1 MISPLPFSILA
12 SGTFQARIC
21 RIVTEIFQEVV
32 FVGYPKGNLVSRAIV
47 KPGVYTVIPPEGRVL
62 NVLPDFEG
70 FSTTIL
76 ASPKYG
82 ASFVFYVSRLAPGA
96 RTTKTWCK
104 EDGIE
109 SFVYFM
115 DEEKPGG
122 GKLSVRVGGEEKT
135 LSQGGFAYSP
145 AGIGMD
151 LSNSSDSGIRVLLY
165 KQRYIPLCGREAR
178 VVWGN
183 ANDIRE
189 RIYED
194 MENVFIQDLLP
205 MDLCFD
211 MNFHILSFEPA
222 GSHPFV
228 ETHVQEHG
236 AYILSGQG
244 VYMLGEDYVQVQKED
259 FIWFGPFAK
268 QAVYATG
275 RERLRYIYSKDFN
288 RDVQL

>member
-1 MISPLPFSILA
+1 VGASFVKALFS
-12 SGTFQARIC
+12 
-21 RIVTEIFQEVV
+21 VQEAI

-62 NVLPDFEG
+62 NVLPYFEG

-82 ASFVFYVSRLAPGA
+82 ASFVFYVSSLAPGA
-96 RTTKTWCK
+96 KTTRTWCK

-115 DEEKPGG
+115 DEEKTGD
-122 GKLSVRVGGEEKT
+122 GKLAVRIGGEEKT
-135 LSQGGFAYSP
+135 LSQGGYAYAP
-145 AGIGMD
+145 AGVGMD
-151 LSNSSDSGIRVLLY
+151 LSNPSSGNIRILLY
-165 KQRYIPLCGREAR
+165 KQRYVSLAGHEAR

-183 ANDIRE
+183 VNQIEE
-189 RIYED
+189 RIYDD
-194 MENVFIQDLLP
+194 MENVFIQDFLP
-205 MDLCFD
+205 MDLGFD

-222 GSHPFV
+222 GSHPFI

-244 VYMLGEDYVQVQKED
+244 VYMLEEDYVQVQKED

-275 RERLRYIYSKDFN
+275 RERLSYIYSKDFN

>member
-1 MISPLPFSILA
+1 M
-12 SGTFQARIC
+12 
-21 RIVTEIFQEVV
+21 
-32 FVGYPKGNLVSRAIV
+32 GYPKGNLVSRAIV

-62 NVLPDFEG
+62 NVLPHFEG

-82 ASFVFYVSRLAPGA
+82 ASFVFYVSSLEPGA
-96 RTTKTWCK
+96 KTAKTWCG
-104 EDGIE
+104 EEGIE

-122 GKLSVRVGGEEKT
+122 GKLTVRVGGEEKT
-135 LSQGGFAYSP
+135 LSRGGYAYAP
-145 AGIGMD
+145 AGTGMD
-151 LSNSSDSGIRVLLY
+151 LSNSGSKIRVLLY
-165 KQRYIPLCGREAR
+165 KQRYIPIEGAQAR
-178 VVWGN
+178 TVWGN
-183 ANDIRE
+183 VNDIQE
-189 RIYED
+189 RIYDD
-194 MENVFIQDLLP
+194 MANVFIQDLLP
-205 MDLCFD
+205 MDLGFD

-222 GSHPFV
+222 GSHPFI

-244 VYMLGEDYVQVQKED
+244 VYMLEEDYVQVQKED

-275 RERLRYIYSKDFN
+275 RERLSYIYSKDFN

>member
-1 MISPLPFSILA
+1 
-12 SGTFQARIC
+12 
-21 RIVTEIFQEVV
+21 
-32 FVGYPKGNLVSRAIV
+32 VGYPKGNLVSRAIV

-62 NVLPDFEG
+62 NVLPYFEG

-82 ASFVFYVSRLAPGA
+82 ASFVFYVSSLAPGA
-96 RTTKTWCK
+96 NTTQTWCK
-104 EDGIE
+104 EEGIE

-122 GKLSVRVGGEEKT
+122 GKLDVRVGGEKQT
-135 LSQGGFAYSP
+135 LSQGGYAYAP
-145 AGIGMD
+145 AGVGMD
-151 LSNSSDSGIRVLLY
+151 LSNPSSGGIRVLLY
-165 KQRYIPLCGREAR
+165 KQRYIPLRGHEAR
-178 VVWGN
+178 TVWGN
-183 ANDIRE
+183 VNDIQE
-189 RIYED
+189 RIYDD
-194 MENVFIQDLLP
+194 MENVFVQDLLP
-205 MDLCFD
+205 MDLGFD

-222 GSHPFV
+222 GSHPFI

-244 VYMLGEDYVQVQKED
+244 VYMLEEDYVQVQKED

-275 RERLRYIYSKDFN
+275 RQRLSYIYSKDFN

>member
-1 MISPLPFSILA
+1 M
-12 SGTFQARIC
+12 
-21 RIVTEIFQEVV
+21 
-32 FVGYPKGNLVSRAIV
+32 GYPKGNLVSRAII

-62 NVLPDFEG
+62 NVLPYFEG

-82 ASFVFYVSRLAPGA
+82 ASFVFYVSSLAPGA
-96 RTTKTWCK
+96 KTTQAWCK
-104 EDGIE
+104 EEGIE

-115 DEEKPGG
+115 DEEKPGE
-122 GKLSVRVGGEEKT
+122 GKLDVRIGGEKEAEAEKT
-135 LSQGGFAYSP
+135 LSQGGYAYAP
-145 AGIGMD
+145 AGAGMS
-151 LSNSSDSGIRVLLY
+151 LSNPSSGSIRVLLY
-165 KQRYIPLCGREAR
+165 KQRYIPLQGHRAR
-178 VVWGN
+178 AVWGN
-183 ANDIRE
+183 VNHIEE
-189 RIYED
+189 RIYDD
-194 MENVFIQDLLP
+194 MHNVFIQDLLP
-205 MDLCFD
+205 MDLGFD

-222 GSHPFV
+222 GSHPFI

-244 VYMLGEDYVQVQKED
+244 VYMLEEDYVQVRKED

-275 RERLRYIYSKDFN
+275 RQRLSYIYSKDFN

>member
-1 MISPLPFSILA
+1 M
-12 SGTFQARIC
+12 
-21 RIVTEIFQEVV
+21 
-32 FVGYPKGNLVSRAIV
+32 GYPKGNLVSRAIV
-47 KPGVYTVIPPEGRVL
+47 KPGIYTVIPPEGRVI
-62 NVLPDFEG
+62 NVLPYFDG

-82 ASFVFYVSRLAPGA
+82 ASFVFYVSSVNPGA
-96 RTTKTWCK
+96 STSRTWCN

-122 GKLSVRVGGEEKT
+122 GELTLRIGGEERVLK
-135 LSQGGFAYSP
+135 QGGYAYSK
-145 AGIGMD
+145 AGVGMD
-151 LSNSSDSGIRVLLY
+151 IFNRSGSRIRILLY
-165 KQRYIPLCGREAR
+165 KQRYAPIPGYEAHT
-178 VVWGN
+178 VWGN
-183 ANDIRE
+183 INDIRE
-189 RIYED
+189 RVYDE
-194 MENVFIQDLLP
+194 MENVFVQDFLP
-205 MDLCFD
+205 MDLGFD

-222 GSHPFV
+222 GCHPFI

-244 VYMLGEDYVQVQKED
+244 VYMLDEDYVQVQKED

-275 RERLRYIYSKDFN
+275 RERLSYIYSKDFN
-288 RDVQL
+288 RDVEL

>member
-1 MISPLPFSILA
+1 
-12 SGTFQARIC
+12 
-21 RIVTEIFQEVV
+21 V
-32 FVGYPKGNLVSRAIV
+32 V
-47 KPGVYTVIPPEGRVL
+47 KPGIYTVIPPEGRVL
-62 NVLPDFEG
+62 NVLPHFEG

-82 ASFVFYVSRLAPGA
+82 ASFVFYVSSAAPEA
-96 RTTKTWCK
+96 KTVKTWCK
-104 EDGIE
+104 DEGVE

-115 DEEKPGG
+115 DEENPGE
-122 GKLSVRVGGEEKT
+122 GKLTVRIGDEEKV
-135 LSQGGFAYSP
+135 LSQGGYAYAP
-145 AGIGMD
+145 AGVGMD
-151 LSNSSDSGIRVLLY
+151 LLNASRSAARILLY
-165 KQRYIPLCGREAR
+165 KQRYLPLFGYEAR

-183 ANDIRE
+183 VNDIQE
-189 RIYED
+189 RIYDD

-205 MDLCFD
+205 MDLGFD

-222 GSHPFV
+222 GSHPFI

-244 VYMLGEDYVQVQKED
+244 VYMLDEDYVQVQKED

-275 RERLRYIYSKDFN
+275 RERLSYIYSKDFN
-288 RDVQL
+288 RDVEL

>member
-1 MISPLPFSILA
+1 M
-12 SGTFQARIC
+12 
-21 RIVTEIFQEVV
+21 
-32 FVGYPKGNLVSRAIV
+32 GYPKGNLVSRAVV

-62 NVLPDFEG
+62 NVLPHFEG

-82 ASFVFYVSRLAPGA
+82 ASFVFYVSRLDAGA
-96 RTTKTWCK
+96 KTTRTWCK

-109 SFVYFM
+109 SFIYFM
-115 DEEKPGG
+115 DEEKRGE
-122 GKLSVRVGGEEKT
+122 GKVRVRVMGEEKT
-135 LSQGGFAYSP
+135 LSQGGYAYAP
-145 AGIGMD
+145 AGA
-151 LSNSSDSGIRVLLY
+151 GIDIANEGCGVRVLLY
-165 KQRYIPLCGREAR
+165 KQRYVPVDGFEAR
-178 VVWGN
+178 TVWGN
-183 ANDIRE
+183 VNEIQE
-189 RIYED
+189 RIYDD

-205 MDLCFD
+205 MDLGFD

-222 GSHPFV
+222 GCHPFI

-244 VYMLGEDYVQVQKED
+244 VYMLEEDYVQVQKED

-275 RERLRYIYSKDFN
+275 RERLSYIYSKDFN
-288 RDVQL
+288 RDVKL